1 MDSLSNRLSQETVY
15 LATQMPF
22 EEVSVVLDRI
32 GRVSVPPTTVWRQVQ
47 QQGTR
52 LHQAQQKRQEQVGV
66 ARTGWEH
73 SRYDPQA
80 RVGLSLDGGM
90 VYVRGEGWKEL
101 KVGSVGTIERQW
113 TPDKQVVKLNDLHY
127 VGVVSDVERFKATF
141 WELAVRRGVLYA
153 GDTAVTADGATWIW
167 RVASDLFPC
176 SVQIVDW
183 YHATHHLAQ
192 AAAEQYPTDPAAAR
206 QWQKQLEGLLFQ
218 GQIEVIIAALQ
229 TVAEGKHQGYFKEHK
244 RRMQYQ
250 EFWETGYP
258 IGSGAVESGIK
269 QFKQRLTAAGMR
281 WSRPAIERMVTLRAA
296 ALSRT
301 FDALWDAA

>member
-1 MDSLSNRLSQETVY
+1 
-15 LATQMPF
+15 MPF
-22 EEVSVVLDRI
+22 EEVSIVLERI

-47 QQGTR
+47 RQGMR
-52 LHQAQQKRQEQVGV
+52 LHQVQHKHQEQVGV
-66 ARTGWEH
+66 ERTGWEH
-73 SRYDPQA
+73 ARYDPQA
-80 RVGLSLDGGM
+80 RVGLSVDGGM
-90 VYVRGEGWKEL
+90 VSVRGEGWKEL
-101 KVGSVGTIERQW
+101 KVGSVGAIECQW

-127 VGVVSDVERFKATF
+127 VGVVGDVERFKATF

-153 GDTAVTADGATWIW
+153 GHTVVTADGAAWIW

-192 AAAEQYPTDPAAAR
+192 AAAQRYPADPGAAA
-206 QWQKQLEGLLFQ
+206 QWHKQLKELLFQ
-218 GQIEVIIAALQ
+218 GHIDLIVAALQ
-229 TVAEGKHQGYFKEHK
+229 TVGDAQHQGYFKAHK

-250 EFWETGYP
+250 EFWENGYP
-258 IGSGAVESGIK
+258 IGSGVVESGIK
-269 QFKQRLTAAGMR
+269 QFKQRLTGAGMR

-296 ALSRT
+296 VLSRT

>member
-1 MDSLSNRLSQETVY
+1 MDSLSNRLSRETVY

-22 EEVSVVLDRI
+22 EAVSEVLDRI
-32 GRVSVPPTTVWRQVQ
+32 GRVSVPTTTVWRQVQ
-47 QQGTR
+47 LQGTR
-52 LHQAQQKRQEQVGV
+52 LHQEQQKRQEQVGV
-66 ARTGWEH
+66 ERTCWEH
-73 SRYDPQA
+73 ASYDPQA

-90 VYVRGEGWKEL
+90 VSIRGEGWKEL

-113 TPDKQVVKLNDLHY
+113 TLDKQVVKLNDLHY
-127 VGVVSDVERFKATF
+127 VGLVGDVDDFKAAF
-141 WELAVRRGVLYA
+141 WALAARRGVLYA
-153 GDTAVTADGATWIW
+153 GDTAVTADGAAWIW

-192 AAAEQYPTDPAAAR
+192 AAADRYPTDATAAAN
-206 QWQKQLEGLLFQ
+206 WQKSLQTCLFQ
-218 GQIEVIIAALQ
+218 GQIEVVIAALQ
-229 TVAEGKHQGYFKEHK
+229 MVADGKHQGYFKTHK
-244 RRMQYQ
+244 RRMHYQ
-250 EFWETGYP
+250 EFWENGYP

-269 QFKQRLTAAGMR
+269 QFKQRLTGPGMR

-301 FDALWDAA
+301 FDALWVAA